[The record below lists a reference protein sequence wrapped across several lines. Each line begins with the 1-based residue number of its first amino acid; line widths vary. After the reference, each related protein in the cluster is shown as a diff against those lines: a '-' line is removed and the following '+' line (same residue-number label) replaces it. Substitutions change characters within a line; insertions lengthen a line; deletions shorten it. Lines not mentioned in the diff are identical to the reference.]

1 MAIGAIIGAVGAV
14 GGSIGGTAYQADQA
28 RKGQHDQQDF
38 EREMSNTAYQR
49 ATKDMEAAGLN
60 PMLAYSQGGA
70 STPSGGARSG
80 VTATNPI
87 AAGISGAQS
96 YREASE
102 AMDAGIDKTK
112 ADAANARS
120 QTLRNVSE
128 ANMADVSASALR
140 RRMDQLFPEE
150 VGKTKGERLSAMS
163 KGRYDED
170 IVDENGKL
178 IEGGMNRAEWERKRA
193 EARSAQAGV
202 PRAELVGK
210 GYKNLDE
217 MIQNSKDWF
226 YKQFGS
232 VGQGIDKFG
241 KYWDDT
247 QRQMYQKF
255 REYPYEEGGYIYY
268 KDGSKEK
275 IR

>member
-1 MAIGAIIGAVGAV
+1 MAIGAILGAVGAV
-14 GGSIGGTAYQADQA
+14 GGSVGSTAFQADQA
-28 RKGQHDQQDF
+28 RKGQHDTQDF
-38 EREMSNTAYQR
+38 QREMSNTAYQR
-49 ATKDMEAAGLN
+49 SVKDMEAAGLN

-70 STPSGGARSG
+70 STPSGGSRTG
-80 VTATNPI
+80 VTASDPI
-87 AAGISGAQS
+87 AAGISGAKSVMETQ
-96 YREASE
+96 AV
-102 AMDAGIDKTK
+102 DAGIDKTK

-120 QTLRNVSE
+120 QTVRNVSE
-128 ANMADVSASALR
+128 ANMADVSAAALR

-150 VGKTKGERLSAMS
+150 VGKTRGERISAMS

-170 IVDENGKL
+170 IVDKDGNL
-178 IEGGMNRAEWERKRA
+178 IEGGMNRADWERKRA
-193 EARSAQAGV
+193 EARMAQAGV
-202 PRAELVGK
+202 PRAELMGK
-210 GYKNLDE
+210 GYQNLDE

-255 REYPYEEGGYIYY
+255 RSYPYEEGGYLYY
-268 KDGSKEK
+268 KDGTREK
-275 IR
+275 IQ